1 MKPHVEARSVPIT
14 LLDGKPRHLYL
25 GFNALTTLVK
35 KLGVDIMDLQS
46 ALKGLQGAE
55 MLETARAVLWA
66 GLIHEDAALTLD
78 DAGDLID
85 FGKVEELM
93 AAILKALELSFK
105 SGGELKNAE
114 KPATEIPPST
124 ATASSEQASEPPTP

>member
-35 KLGVDIMDLQS
+35 KLGIDIMDIQS
-46 ALKGLQGAE
+46 ALQGPG
-55 MLETARAVLWA
+55 MLETVRAVLWA
-66 GLIHEDAALTLD
+66 GFIHEDATLTLD

-85 FGKVEELM
+85 FGKIAELND
-93 AAILKALELSFK
+93 AILKALELSFK
-105 SGGELKNAE
+105 SSGELKNAE
-114 KPATEIPPST
+114 KPVTEINPST
-124 ATASSEQASEPPTP
+124 VPASSEQANEQPMP

>member
-14 LLDGKPRHLYL
+14 LLDGKSRHLYL

-35 KLGVDIMDLQS
+35 KLDIDIMNIQA
-46 ALKGLQGAE
+46 ALKGPG

-66 GLIHEDAALTLD
+66 GLIHEDIALTLD

-85 FGKVEELM
+85 FGKIEELM

-105 SGGELKNAE
+105 SGGELKNAD
-114 KPATEIPPST
+114 KPATETPPST
-124 ATASSEQASEPPTP
+124 APASSAPANGQPTL